1 MTGGR
6 LAGRFATVGP
16 MTGRDD
22 SIGRA
27 VRRLLGDLVRGAA
40 PRRERVPA
48 PTAPTAPDRTA
59 PDRRVGA
66 TPAPVPRP
74 TGDRPVAAG
83 RAYPGDFTGR
93 PDISYRPREDG
104 RPDPGEVVW
113 TWVPYE
119 EDPSRGKD
127 RPVLLIGADGR
138 WLLGVQMTSKDHDR
152 DAVQEA
158 SVGRYW
164 MDIGSGPWDREG
176 RPSEVRLNRIIRI
189 DPDGVRRTA
198 ARLDERR
205 FRAVA
210 EGVLVHR

>member
-1 MTGGR
+1 MRALWRLLVDIMRGGARSSGDTGGG
-6 LAGRFATVGP
+6 AGGAHRAGVADQRNGYQAPFDAVHPGGHADAGP
-16 MTGRDD
+16 GG
-22 SIGRA
+22 I
-27 VRRLLGDLVRGAA
+27 
-40 PRRERVPA
+40 
-48 PTAPTAPDRTA
+48 
-59 PDRRVGA
+59 
-66 TPAPVPRP
+66 
-74 TGDRPVAAG
+74 

-93 PDISYRPREDG
+93 PAISYRPREDG

-119 EDPSRGKD
+119 EDHRQGKD
-127 RPVLLIGADGR
+127 RPVLLIGAEER

-152 DAVQEA
+152 DAAQEA

-176 RPSEVRLNRIIRI
+176 RPSEVRLNRILRI
-189 DPDGVRRTA
+189 DPATVRRTA

-210 EGVLVHR
+210 EGILAHC

>member
-1 MTGGR
+1 MPPQVREGRQATGE
-6 LAGRFATVGP
+6 
-16 MTGRDD
+16 
-22 SIGRA
+22 RA
-27 VRRLLGDLVRGAA
+27 VPAA
-40 PRRERVPA
+40 A
-48 PTAPTAPDRTA
+48 SADAAARTA
-59 PDRRVGA
+59 
-66 TPAPVPRP
+66 
-74 TGDRPVAAG
+74 AAG
-83 RAYPGDFTGR
+83 SAYPGDFTGR
-93 PDISYRPREDG
+93 PAISYRPAEDG

-127 RPVLLIGADGR
+127 RPVLLIGADGQ

-152 DAVQEA
+152 DAAQEA

-164 MDIGSGPWDREG
+164 MDIGAGPWDREG

-189 DPDGVRRTA
+189 DPAAVRRTA

-210 EGVLVHR
+210 DGVLAHC